1 MSPKFEKERLR
12 MVEKQLRGRDI
23 ADPRVLSA
31 MGRVP
36 RHEFV
41 LPAHLSR
48 AYEDRALPIR
58 ENQTISQPYIVALM
72 TQSAELKPTDRV
84 LEVGTGSGYQAAILG
99 ELVQEVYSIEIVE
112 SLAKEAAALLGKL
125 GYSNVHVKYGD
136 GYAGWQEHAPFD
148 AVLITAAAPRLPQP
162 LIDQLAIGG
171 RLVVPIDNVLLH
183 QDLVRFKKTKE
194 GLVRD
199 RITGVQFVPM
209 TGEIRK

>member
-1 MSPKFEKERLR
+1 
-12 MVEKQLRGRDI
+12 MVETQLRSRDI
-23 ADPRVLSA
+23 ADPRVLDA

-41 LPAHLSR
+41 LPAHLAR

-84 LEVGTGSGYQAAILG
+84 LEVGTGSGYQSAVLG

-112 SLAKEAAALLGKL
+112 SLATEAGALLGKL
-125 GYSNVHVKYGD
+125 GYSNVQVKYGD
-136 GYAGWQEHAPFD
+136 GYAGWKEHAPFD
-148 AVLITAAAPRLPQP
+148 AILITAAAPRLPKP
-162 LIDQLAIGG
+162 LIDQLAVGG
-171 RLVVPIDNVLLH
+171 RLVVPIDNILLH
-183 QDLVRFKKTKE
+183 QDLVRFTKTKE

-199 RITGVQFVPM
+199 KITGVQFVPM

>member
-1 MSPKFEKERLR
+1 MSPKFNKERLR
-12 MVEKQLRGRDI
+12 MVESQLRSRDI
-23 ADPRVLSA
+23 VDPRVLDA

-41 LPAHLSR
+41 LPEYLSR

-72 TQSAELKPTDRV
+72 TQSAKLKPTDRV
-84 LEVGTGSGYQAAILG
+84 LEVGTGSGYQAAVLG
-99 ELVQEVYSIEIVE
+99 ELVQMVYSIEIFE
-112 SLAKEAAALLGKL
+112 SLAKEATALLGQL

-148 AVLITAAAPRLPQP
+148 AILITAAAPRLPKP
-162 LIDQLAIGG
+162 LVDQLVVGG

-183 QDLVRFKKTKE
+183 QDLIRFTKTKE

>member
-1 MSPKFEKERLR
+1 

-23 ADPRVLSA
+23 VDPRVLSA

-41 LPAHLSR
+41 LPANWSR

-84 LEVGTGSGYQAAILG
+84 LEVGTGSGYQAAVLG

-112 SLAKEAAALLGKL
+112 SLAKEASALLKKL
-125 GYSNVHVKYGD
+125 GYSNIHVKYGD
-136 GYAGWQEHAPFD
+136 GYKGWKEHAPFD

-162 LIDQLAIGG
+162 LVDQLAVGG

>member
-1 MSPKFEKERLR
+1 
-12 MVEKQLRGRDI
+12 MVETQLRSRDI
-23 ADPRVLSA
+23 ADPRVLDA

-41 LPAHLSR
+41 LPAHLAR

-84 LEVGTGSGYQAAILG
+84 LEVGTGSGYQSAVLG

-112 SLAKEAAALLGKL
+112 SLATEAGALLGKL
-125 GYSNVHVKYGD
+125 SYSNVQVKYGD
-136 GYAGWQEHAPFD
+136 GYAGWKEHAPFD
-148 AVLITAAAPRLPQP
+148 AILITAAAPRLPKP
-162 LIDQLAIGG
+162 LIDQLAVGG
-171 RLVVPIDNVLLH
+171 RLVVPIDNILLH
-183 QDLVRFKKTKE
+183 QDLVRFTKTKE

-199 RITGVQFVPM
+199 KITGVQFVPM

>member
-1 MSPKFEKERLR
+1 
-12 MVEKQLRGRDI
+12 MVETQLRSRDI
-23 ADPRVLSA
+23 VDPRVLDA

-84 LEVGTGSGYQAAILG
+84 LEVGTGSGYQAAVLG

-112 SLAKEAAALLGKL
+112 SLAKEAAALLGQL
-125 GYSNVHVKYGD
+125 GYSNVQLKYGD

-148 AVLITAAAPRLPQP
+148 AILITAAAPRLPKP
-162 LIDQLAIGG
+162 LVEQLAIGG

-183 QDLVRFKKTKE
+183 QDLVRLTKTKE